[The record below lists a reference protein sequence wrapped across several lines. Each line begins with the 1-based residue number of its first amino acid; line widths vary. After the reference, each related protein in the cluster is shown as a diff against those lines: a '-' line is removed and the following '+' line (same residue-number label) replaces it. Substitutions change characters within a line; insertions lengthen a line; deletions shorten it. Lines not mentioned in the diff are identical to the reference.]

1 MLGLAAASVTMTG
14 CMTGSR
20 PSFDDAQPAQTDTG
34 NAAIDAVLAR
44 LGVVAPAVFTADYEI
59 LTRLGNI
66 ESTATVVQASP
77 ERRSI
82 TINDV
87 RYIYDGASVATC
99 NLATAECEATIN
111 DARVSDLLLTHEF
124 YGSAFAQRLRVDSGR
139 RVGEPNGYTITQAGL
154 QALCVD
160 VPVTGG
166 TTTYCAL
173 ETGAL
178 ARYDGNDLFIEM
190 TAFADVPDETKFTTS

>member
-1 MLGLAAASVTMTG
+1 MAAAALVLAG
-14 CMTGSR
+14 CVTGSR
-20 PSFDDAQPAQTDTG
+20 PSFDDTQPARTDTG

-44 LGVVAPAVFTADYEI
+44 LDAVPSAVFTADYEV
-59 LTRLGNI
+59 LTRLGNV

-99 NLATAECEATIN
+99 NLVTAECEATIN

-124 YGSAFAQRLRVDSGR
+124 YGAAFAQRLRVDANR
-139 RVGEPNGYTITQAGL
+139 RVGEPTGHSITQAGL

-160 VPVTGG
+160 IPVTGG
-166 TTTYCAL
+166 TTSYCAL
-173 ETGAL
+173 EGGAL

-190 TAFADVPDETKFTTS
+190 TTYTDVPDETKFATS